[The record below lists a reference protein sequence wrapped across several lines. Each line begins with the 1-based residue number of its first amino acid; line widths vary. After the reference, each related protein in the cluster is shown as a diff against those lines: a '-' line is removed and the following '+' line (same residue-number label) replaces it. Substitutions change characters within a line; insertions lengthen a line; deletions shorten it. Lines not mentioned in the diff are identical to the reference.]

1 MRHMSRKA
9 GEGGSAAVSLFLV
22 HWFLL
27 GTNPGNH
34 PVTWAKRAGHPV
46 LGREGMPRLTNP
58 WEGDPVSHH
67 RHL

>member
-9 GEGGSAAVSLFLV
+9 GEGCSAAVSLFLV

-27 GTNPGNH
+27 GTNPGN
-34 PVTWAKRAGHPV
+34 PVSWAKRAGPPV
-46 LGREGMPRLTNP
+46 LGLQGMPCLTDQ
-58 WEGDPVSHH
+58 WEGNLLSHH